1 MQCAHGMNTR
11 PLFYRILT
19 ATTILSG
26 CAYDELTTESVESV
40 SEAYRVNDAA
50 LACGTPNTNLGED
63 LNTSGANAEL
73 QEWTDSLQALPSSA
87 TKTDL
92 LNRLLTNIQG
102 PATAFPDA
110 AARETFLRNVR
121 APLPMSLPYGPQS
134 TGNQVSLGQGWIYGG
149 GGSHRGLDIGRAAS
163 GSDDPSFDVLAVAD
177 GKVIG
182 VYFDGPPGGGG
193 NTVILEHTGE
203 NGKKIYSLYMHLRNG
218 ATNDANAV
226 KNISCGASVA
236 CQRYQLAANKSP
248 LAKWW
253 GKESDTIP
261 VKPGQ
266 FVKRGTKIARAGSS
280 MTVMDTL
287 DANGVSSAD
296 WGNMHLHVY
305 IAVPK
310 GTTAPN
316 DKIAVEVDAFGAY
329 QKANSCYVEDPLTE
343 TDQPTYYSR
352 LFAPFLPDFHDLGW
366 KPFTDYPD
374 YLSGMGY
381 APATLSFYNE
391 GGFKVTG
398 SYQYSTTGFF
408 LQVGVGGSKIAEND
422 GANEAWVPRETRIRI
437 DGSGTPVYDFTATP
451 RQSGEQTAFW
461 HQLTQAQLDSL
472 YNVYVVNGGYGIGDF
487 FPYRVAGVQYYAV
500 LFTTSASTSNWL
512 TYGRS
517 AALVQSDIAGIPAS
531 LQVGQVVADTTWSPA
546 KFSMLAV
553 PAAGCAPHAYVD
565 TSTVVY
571 PVYAAQEASLGYKLQ
586 SVQVYSG
593 GSKFNA
599 VFGKASGACHAHP

>member
-1 MQCAHGMNTR
+1 MNMP
-11 PLFYRILT
+11 PLFYRILA

-26 CAYDELTTESVESV
+26 CAGDELTTEDVESV
-40 SEAYRVNDAA
+40 SEAYRVNDPD

-73 QEWTDSLQALPSSA
+73 QEWADSIQAMPSSA

-92 LNRLLTNIQG
+92 LNRLLTNVQG

-121 APLPMSLPYGPQS
+121 APLPMTLPYGHQS
-134 TGNQVSLGQGWIYGG
+134 SGNQVSLGQGWIYHS

-163 GSDDPSFDVLAVAD
+163 GSEDPSFDVLAVAD

-193 NTVILEHTGE
+193 NTVVIEHTGE

-226 KNISCGASVA
+226 KNLDCGSSVP
-236 CQRYQLAANKSP
+236 CQRYKLAANKSP

-253 GKESDTIP
+253 GKESDTIT
-261 VKPGQ
+261 VTPGQ
-266 FVKRGTKIARAGSS
+266 LVKRGAKIARAGST
-280 MTVMDTL
+280 MTVMGTL
-287 DANGVSSAD
+287 DANGVSSAG

-305 IAVPK
+305 LAVPK

-329 QKANSCYVEDPLTE
+329 QKADSCYVEDPLADI
-343 TDQPTYYSR
+343 DQPTYYSR

-374 YLSGMGY
+374 YLEGMSY

-391 GGFKVTG
+391 GSFKVTG
-398 SYQYSTTGFF
+398 SYQYATSGFS
-408 LQVGVGGSKIAEND
+408 LQVGVSGAKIDDLD
-422 GANEAWVPRETRIRI
+422 GVNEAQVPRETRVRI
-437 DGSGTPVYDFTATP
+437 DGSGLPVYDYIATP
-451 RQSGEQTAFW
+451 RKSGEQTAFW
-461 HQLTQAQLDSL
+461 HQLTQAQLDSQ
-472 YNVYVVNGGYGIGDF
+472 YDAYVGDDGYGIGDF
-487 FPYRVAGVQYYAV
+487 FPYRVAGVQFYAV

-512 TYGRS
+512 TYSRS
-517 AALVQSDIAGIPAS
+517 AAQVQGDIASIPAG
-531 LQVGQVVADTTWSPA
+531 LQVGQVVADTTWSPPR
-546 KFSMLAV
+546 FSMLAV
-553 PAAGCAPHAYVD
+553 PASGCAPHAYVD
-565 TSTVVY
+565 VSTLVY
-571 PVYAAQEASLGYKLQ
+571 PYYAAQEAALGYKLRK
-586 SVQVYSG
+586 VQVYSG